1 MVKGREFSVTDRA
14 DDDADRSA
22 EEERRI
28 NQAGSGAIAAE
39 GAEDAVD
46 AMVAAIGP
54 RLSAPTMQR
63 RDVVLVTGPWLAG
76 VSGVVAALCE
86 RLPEHTFIEPAELAA
101 GEAPTAVVFVVSAA
115 AALTESDCAL
125 LDAATTGTD
134 AVIGVVSKIDVH
146 RAWRDVLA
154 TDRDALSAHAPRY
167 RDVPWVGAAAL
178 PERGEPRVDDLVA
191 AVREQ
196 LADTD
201 LSRRN
206 RLRAWESRLQNV
218 ADRYDRDADGA
229 GRRAR
234 VEALREQRSD
244 ILRQRRLSKSERTIA
259 LRSQTQQAR
268 VQLSYYA
275 RNRCASVRSELQEDL
290 GSLTRRKLS
299 EFEAYARGRIGEVV
313 GEVDSG
319 TSEHLADMA
328 QGLRLP
334 TGPPAP
340 AALPMIEI
348 PPPQLKSR
356 RLETR
361 LMMLL
366 GAGFGLGVALT
377 LSRLLADLAPGLT
390 VAGAV
395 ACAAIGLALTVWVVG
410 TRGVLH
416 DRALL
421 DRWAGEATGLLR
433 SALEQL
439 VATRVL
445 GAESSLTTAL
455 GEQDEVESARV
466 NQQVGVIDTELREHA
481 VVGARAAALRG
492 REMPTLQAALE
503 AVRAELA
510 EPAPP
515 GDDAGRGGVPQR
527 SEGTARGGGTPPRRY
542 AAGGTPTRLPGET
555 GQLAGAGTSEPGTDD
570 PDSPTDAGTDEIDET
585 PSTNTADNVI

>member
-1 MVKGREFSVTDRA
+1 MVEAWEFSVTDQA
-14 DDDADRSA
+14 SDPPVDD
-22 EEERRI
+22 
-28 NQAGSGAIAAE
+28 
-39 GAEDAVD
+39 VD
-46 AMVAAIGP
+46 VMVAAIGP
-54 RLSAPTMQR
+54 RLDAPMTQR

-76 VSGVVAALCE
+76 VSGVAAALSQ
-86 RLPEHTFIEPAELAA
+86 RLPEHTFIESTDLAA
-101 GEAPTAVVFVVSAA
+101 GEAPTALVFVVSAA

-125 LDAATTGTD
+125 LDAATADTD

-146 RAWRDVLA
+146 HTWRDVLA
-154 TDRDALSAHAPRY
+154 ADRDALSAHAPRY
-167 RDVPWVGAAAL
+167 RDVPWVGVAAL
-178 PERGEPRVDDLVA
+178 PDRGEPRVDDLVA

-201 LSRRN
+201 LPRRN
-206 RLRAWESRLQNV
+206 RLRAWESRLQTV

-234 VEALREQRSD
+234 VEALREQRSA

-268 VQLSYYA
+268 VQLSYFA

-290 GSLTRRKLS
+290 GSITRRKLPQ
-299 EFEAYARGRIGEVV
+299 FEGYVRGRIDEVV
-313 GEVDSG
+313 AEVDNG

-328 QGLRLP
+328 QGLGLAADR
-334 TGPPAP
+334 PAP
-340 AALPMIEI
+340 AALPQIEI
-348 PPPQLKSR
+348 PAPQLKSR

-361 LMMLL
+361 LMMLV

-390 VAGAV
+390 VAGAAV

-410 TRGVLH
+410 TRGLLR

-421 DRWAGEATGLLR
+421 DRWAGEATAQLR

-445 GAESSLTTAL
+445 GAESSLTAAL

-466 NQQVGVIDTELREHA
+466 TEQVGVIDTELREHA

-492 REMPTLQAALE
+492 REMPTLEAALE
-503 AVRAELA
+503 AVRAELG
-510 EPAPP
+510 EPADPET
-515 GDDAGRGGVPQR
+515 
-527 SEGTARGGGTPPRRY
+527 EGTG
-542 AAGGTPTRLPGET
+542 
-555 GQLAGAGTSEPGTDD
+555 
-570 PDSPTDAGTDEIDET
+570 SPTDAGADEIDET
-585 PSTNTADNVI
+585 PSTNTADNVF

>member
-1 MVKGREFSVTDRA
+1 MVESREFSVTDQA
-14 DDDADRSA
+14 GDDAV
-22 EEERRI
+22 
-28 NQAGSGAIAAE
+28 AAE
-39 GAEDAVD
+39 DAVDAVD

-54 RLSAPTMQR
+54 RLGAPITQR

-76 VSGVVAALCE
+76 VSSVVAALSE
-86 RLPEHTFIEPAELAA
+86 RLPEHTFIEATDLAP
-101 GEAPTAVVFVVSAA
+101 GEAPTAVVFVVSAS

-125 LDAATTGTD
+125 LDAATADTD

-146 RAWRDVLA
+146 RTWRDVLA
-154 TDRDALSAHAPRY
+154 ADRDVLAAHAPRY

-178 PERGEPRVDDLVA
+178 PERGEPHVDDLVA
-191 AVREQ
+191 AVRKQ

-201 LSRRN
+201 LPRRN
-206 RLRAWESRLQNV
+206 RLRAWESRLQTV

-234 VEALREQRSD
+234 VEALREQRSG

-268 VQLSYYA
+268 VQLSYFA
-275 RNRCASVRSELQEDL
+275 RNRCASVRSELQEDAT
-290 GSLTRRKLS
+290 SLPRRRLPA
-299 EFEAYARGRIGEVV
+299 FEAYTRGRIDEVIA
-313 GEVDSG
+313 EVEEG
-319 TSEHLADMA
+319 TTTHLADVA
-328 QGLRLP
+328 QSLGLAVD
-334 TGPPAP
+334 PPGP
-340 AALPMIEI
+340 AALPTIEI
-348 PPPQLKSR
+348 PAPQLKSR

-361 LMMLL
+361 LMMLV

-377 LSRLLADLAPGLT
+377 LSRLVADLAPGLT
-390 VAGAV
+390 AAGAV

-410 TRGVLH
+410 TRGLLL

-421 DRWAGEATGLLR
+421 DRWAGDATAQLR

-445 GAESSLTTAL
+445 EAESSLTAAL

-466 NQQVGVIDTELREHA
+466 TEQVSVIDTELREHA

-503 AVRAELA
+503 AVRAELG
-510 EPAPP
+510 EPAEFGKPKTE
-515 GDDAGRGGVPQR
+515 DAGSPAGDSDAPADPSVP
-527 SEGTARGGGTPPRRY
+527 SN
-542 AAGGTPTRLPGET
+542 AGG
-555 GQLAGAGTSEPGTDD
+555 
-570 PDSPTDAGTDEIDET
+570 DEIDET
-585 PSTNTADNVI
+585 PSANTADNVF